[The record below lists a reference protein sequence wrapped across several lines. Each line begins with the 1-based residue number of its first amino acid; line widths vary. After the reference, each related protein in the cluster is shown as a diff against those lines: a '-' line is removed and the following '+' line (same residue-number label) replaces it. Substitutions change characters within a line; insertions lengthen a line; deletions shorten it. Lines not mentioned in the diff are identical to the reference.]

1 MDFNLPVVNGVVCA
15 GNLEQAIERCGTK
28 AGNKGWSAAQAAA
41 RMTCRP
47 ATSCPPPERAPGA
60 GFFVLSIHIMLHR
73 RIVLAAAVL
82 ACCACGA
89 AAEEIGSVDTAFK
102 WVGPNHKIVVEAF
115 DDPKVEGVACYV
127 SKPERGGM
135 AGMVGVAEEVSDVSI
150 ACRQVGPIRFKE
162 ALPRQEDAFTERRS
176 LVFKTLH
183 VVRMVDAARNTLV
196 YLTYS
201 DKLIT
206 GSPKN
211 AVTAVAVPRTTVIP
225 VKK

>member
-1 MDFNLPVVNGVVCA
+1 MRPLAVPETFTLMPLSDPESATIMHKTLLLFTFATVLS
-15 GNLEQAIERCGTK
+15 GT
-28 AGNKGWSAAQAAA
+28 AQAQQ
-41 RMTCRP
+41 
-47 ATSCPPPERAPGA
+47 
-60 GFFVLSIHIMLHR
+60 
-73 RIVLAAAVL
+73 
-82 ACCACGA
+82 
-89 AAEEIGSVDTAFK
+89 IGSVNTEFK
-102 WVGPNHKIVVEAF
+102 LAGSHKLVVEAY
-115 DDPKVEGVACYV
+115 DDPKVEGVSCYV

-135 AGMVGVAEEVSDVSI
+135 AGLFGVAEEVSDVSI

-183 VVRMVDAARNTLV
+183 VVRMVDAPRNTLV

-201 DKLIT
+201 DKLIK